1 MKTGLPDL
9 SAQAVS
15 GAVFSVRAQPR
26 ARRNALTPGAPIRV
40 EVTAPPEAGRA
51 NAAIRDLL
59 ARALGVAP
67 SRLTLTHGAGGRD
80 KRFQLDA
87 SDGPTGRTR

>member
-1 MKTGLPDL
+1 VTKGLPDL
-9 SAQAVS
+9 SAQAVP
-15 GAVFSVRAQPR
+15 GAVLRVRAHPR
-26 ARRNALTPGAPIRV
+26 ARRNALTPGEPIRI
-40 EVTAPPEAGRA
+40 EVTAAPEAGRA

-59 ARALGVAP
+59 AKALGVAP
-67 SRLTLTHGAGGRD
+67 SRLTLTHGASGRD